1 MAKKMNQHQRIADYM
16 KKHGSI
22 TQREASQKLGIC
34 YLTTRISEMRSSGIE
49 ITDSWYEEK
58 NAFGDISR
66 FKRYSLR
73 S

>member
-1 MAKKMNQHQRIADYM
+1 MNQHEKIIEFM

-22 TQREASQKLGIC
+22 SQREASIELGIC
-34 YLTTRISEMRSSGIE
+34 YLTTRISEMRSSGID
-49 ITDSWYEEK
+49 ITDYWTEEK
-58 NAFGDISR
+58 NRFGEMTR

>member
-1 MAKKMNQHQRIADYM
+1 MNQHDRIMEYM

-22 TQREASQKLGIC
+22 SQREASVELGIC
-34 YLTTRISEMRSSGIE
+34 YLTTRISEMRSSGID
-49 ITDSWYEEK
+49 ITDYWTEEK
-58 NAFGDISR
+58 NRFGEMTR

>member
-1 MAKKMNQHQRIADYM
+1 MNQHERILEYM

-22 TQREASQKLGIC
+22 SQREASVELGIC

-49 ITDSWYEEK
+49 ITDYWTEEK
-58 NAFGDISR
+58 NRFGDMTR

>member
-1 MAKKMNQHQRIADYM
+1 MNQHEKIIEFM

-22 TQREASQKLGIC
+22 SQREASIELGIC
-34 YLTTRISEMRSSGIE
+34 YLTTRISEMRSSGID
-49 ITDSWYEEK
+49 IVDHWEESK
-58 NAFGDISR
+58 NRDGEMTR

>member
-1 MAKKMNQHQRIADYM
+1 MNQHDRIMEYM

-22 TQREASQKLGIC
+22 SQREASVELGIC

-49 ITDSWYEEK
+49 INDYWTEEK
-58 NAFGDISR
+58 NRFGEMTR

>member
-1 MAKKMNQHQRIADYM
+1 MNQHERIIQYM

-22 TQREASQKLGIC
+22 SQREASVELGIC
-34 YLTTRISEMRSSGIE
+34 YLTTRISEMRSSGID
-49 ITDSWYEEK
+49 ITDYWTEEK
-58 NAFGDISR
+58 NRFGEMTR